1 MKCPGGSHR
10 KKVTNYGDKSFYH
23 EKMML
28 GFGNIVETGIHI
40 WDIICDFC
48 CRHPRGWRGLKS
60 DMDSEGKNDYCV
72 ATHEGGV
79 D

>member
-1 MKCPGGSHR
+1 MPGGSHR

-48 CRHPRGWRGLKS
+48 CRHPRGWRGLKLIVFT
-60 DMDSEGKNDYCV
+60 NLRANPPV
-72 ATHEGGV
+72 ATHAGGV

>member
-48 CRHPRGWRGLKS
+48 CRHPRGWRGLKYR
-60 DMDSEGKNDYCV
+60 GIKFWGYYKQV